1 MGAYGRSMTS
11 TDSTGPVPGT
21 TAVSDTGPVR
31 GTTTAVPGTGPGTKT
46 TSVAGDGGAPRGGQ
60 DGGDRRRWI
69 ALAIVMTA
77 AFMDLVDV
85 TIVNIAI
92 PSIQRDEG
100 ASVSQI
106 QWITAGYALAFAAG
120 LITGGRLGDIH
131 GRKRLFLLG
140 IGGFT
145 VASALCGFAAN
156 PEMLVASRI
165 LQGAMAALMVPQ
177 VLSIVHATFPA
188 HERGKV
194 FGLFGAIVGLG
205 AVSGP
210 LLGALLTE
218 WNLFGLGWRPIF
230 LINLPVGIAGLI
242 LGRRFI
248 TESRAPKA
256 LRLDLAGVALV
267 VLALLMLLYPL
278 TRGHE
283 LDWPLWGHFSMAGSL
298 VVFGALVAYERRK
311 AARDGSPLIEL
322 SLFKVK
328 SFAAGIAVQ
337 TVFGVALGIFFL
349 VWTFYMQFGLG
360 WSALR
365 AGLTGIPFSVAVS
378 VAAGLSVQ
386 QLVPRFGRKVLQA
399 GALVMAAGVLLYI
412 WEADRY
418 GMSISSWQMA
428 LPLTVMGVGMGLIV
442 APLTDAILSE
452 VPREHSGSASGLLS
466 TVQQMGNAL
475 GLGLVSVVFFG
486 VMDDR
491 LAPSETGPAFADAF
505 QYALGWVAAVLAAI
519 FLLMFALPKR
529 PAQHLEGAG
538 AEEDAAGAEQE
549 TARAEQE
556 TAAAAGEAAAG
567 KAAAMSAGGA
577 GAEDTG
583 ERAPELVR

>member
-1 MGAYGRSMTS
+1 MTS
-11 TDSTGPVPGT
+11 SETTLSGPADVADSP
-21 TAVSDTGPVR
+21 AD
-31 GTTTAVPGTGPGTKT
+31 A
-46 TSVAGDGGAPRGGQ
+46 A
-60 DGGDRRRWI
+60 DRRRWF

-92 PSIQRDEG
+92 PSIQKDAG

-140 IGGFT
+140 IAGFT
-145 VASALCGFAAN
+145 IASALCGFAAN

-165 LQGAMAALMVPQ
+165 LQGGMAAMMVPQ

-218 WNLFGLGWRPIF
+218 WNLFGLEWRPIF
-230 LINLPVGIAGLI
+230 LINLPVGVAALI

-248 TESRAPKA
+248 SESKAPQA
-256 LRLDLAGVALV
+256 LKLDLVGVALV
-267 VLALLMLLYPL
+267 TLGMLMLIYPL
-278 TRGHE
+278 TRGRE
-283 LDWPLWGHFSMAGSL
+283 LGWPLWGYVSMAGAL
-298 VVFGALVAYERRK
+298 VVFAALVAYEKRK
-311 AARDGSPLIEL
+311 TRIDGSPLVEL

-349 VWTFYMQFGLG
+349 VWTLYMQRGLG
-360 WSALR
+360 WRPLR
-365 AGLTGIPFSVAVS
+365 AGLTGVPFSIAVS
-378 VAAGLSVQ
+378 AAAGMSVQ
-386 QLVPRFGRKVLQA
+386 LLVPRFGRKVLQA
-399 GALVMAAGVLLYI
+399 GALIMALGVLLYI
-412 WEADRY
+412 WESDRY
-418 GMSISSWQMA
+418 GMSIASWQMA
-428 LPLTVMGVGMGLIV
+428 LPLVVMGVGMGFIV
-442 APLTDAILSE
+442 APLTDAVLSE
-452 VPREHSGSASGLLS
+452 VPREHSGSASGLIN

-475 GLGLVSVVFFG
+475 GLGLVSVLFFG
-486 VMDDR
+486 KIGDR
-491 LAPSETGPAFADAF
+491 LAPTQVGPAFVDAF
-505 QYALGWVAAVLAAI
+505 QYALGWVAAVMAVI
-519 FLLMFALPKR
+519 FLLMFALPRK
-529 PAQHLEGAG
+529 PAQHVEGAA
-538 AEEDAAGAEQE
+538 AEPEAVEDEAVE
-549 TARAEQE
+549 
-556 TAAAAGEAAAG
+556 GEE
-567 KAAAMSAGGA
+567 K
-577 GAEDTG
+577 
-583 ERAPELVR
+583 PVLVP

>member
-1 MGAYGRSMTS
+1 MTS
-11 TDSTGPVPGT
+11 TETPPNSP
-21 TAVSDTGPVR
+21 A
-31 GTTTAVPGTGPGTKT
+31 AQ
-46 TSVAGDGGAPRGGQ
+46 A
-60 DGGDRRRWI
+60 DRRRWI

-92 PSIQRDEG
+92 PSIQREAG
-100 ASVSQI
+100 ASYGQI

-131 GRKRLFLLG
+131 GRKRLFLIG

-145 VASALCGFAAN
+145 LASALCGFAAN

-165 LQGAMAALMVPQ
+165 LQGGMAALMVPQ

-194 FGLFGAIVGLG
+194 FGLFGAVVGLG

-218 WNLFGLGWRPIF
+218 WNLFGLEWRPIF

-242 LGRRFI
+242 LGRRYI
-248 TESRAPKA
+248 TESKAPHA
-256 LRLDLAGVALV
+256 LKLDLVGVALV
-267 VLALLMLLYPL
+267 TLGLLMLLYPL
-278 TRGHE
+278 IRGRE
-283 LDWPLWGHFSMAGSL
+283 LGWPMWGYVSMGGAL
-298 VVFGALVAYERRK
+298 VVFAALVAYEKRK
-311 AARDGSPLIEL
+311 TVRDGSPLVEL

-337 TVFGVALGIFFL
+337 TVFGIALGIFFL
-349 VWTFYMQFGLG
+349 VWTFYMQAGLG
-360 WSALR
+360 WGELR
-365 AGLTGIPFSVAVS
+365 AGLTGVPFSIAVS
-378 VAAGLSVQ
+378 IAAGLSVQ
-386 QLVPRFGRKVLQA
+386 KLTPRFGRKVLQA
-399 GALVMAAGVLLYI
+399 GALIMALGVVIYI
-412 WEADRY
+412 WESERY
-418 GMSISSWQMA
+418 GLSIAPWQMA
-428 LPLTVMGVGMGLIV
+428 LPLVVMGVGMGLIV

-452 VPREHSGSASGLLS
+452 VPREHSGSASGLIS

-486 VMDDR
+486 TMSDHLPRAEVG
-491 LAPSETGPAFADAF
+491 AAFVDAF
-505 QYALGWVAAVLAAI
+505 QNALIWVAAVMTAI

-529 PAQHLEGAG
+529 PAQHVEGAEPTP
-538 AEEDAAGAEQE
+538 ADADKE
-549 TARAEQE
+549 
-556 TAAAAGEAAAG
+556 
-567 KAAAMSAGGA
+567 
-577 GAEDTG
+577 
-583 ERAPELVR
+583 PELVG

>member
-1 MGAYGRSMTS
+1 MTS
-11 TDSTGPVPGT
+11 TQTLSSST
-21 TAVSDTGPVR
+21 
-31 GTTTAVPGTGPGTKT
+31 
-46 TSVAGDGGAPRGGQ
+46 AGA
-60 DGGDRRRWI
+60 GDRRRWF

-92 PSIQRDEG
+92 PSIQRDAG
-100 ASVSQI
+100 ASFSQI

-131 GRKRLFLLG
+131 GRRRLFLIG

-145 VASALCGFAAN
+145 LASALCGFAAN

-165 LQGAMAALMVPQ
+165 LQGAMAAMMVPQ

-218 WNLFGLGWRPIF
+218 WNLFGLQWRPIF
-230 LINLPVGIAGLI
+230 LINLPVGVAAYV

-248 TESRAPKA
+248 TESKAPRA
-256 LRLDLAGVALV
+256 LRLDLVGVTLV
-267 VLALLMLLYPL
+267 TLGLLMLLYPL
-278 TRGHE
+278 TRGRE
-283 LDWPLWGHFSMAGSL
+283 LGWPLWGYASMAGAL
-298 VVFGALVAYERRK
+298 VVFGALVAYEKRK
-311 AARDGSPLIEL
+311 TERDGSPLVEL
-322 SLFKVK
+322 SLFRVK

-337 TVFGVALGIFFL
+337 TVFGVGLGVFFL
-349 VWTFYMQFGLG
+349 VWTLYMQVGLG

-365 AGLTGIPFSVAVS
+365 AGLTGVPFSIAVS
-378 VAAGLSVQ
+378 TAAGMSVQ
-386 QLVPRFGRKVLQA
+386 KLVPRFGRRVLQA
-399 GALVMAAGVLLYI
+399 GALVMAAGVLLYMA
-412 WEADRY
+412 EAHRY
-418 GMSISSWQMA
+418 GQSIASWQMA
-428 LPLTVMGVGMGLIV
+428 LPLVVMGVGMGLIV

-452 VPREHSGSASGLLS
+452 VPREHSGSASGLIN

-486 VMDDR
+486 EIGDR
-491 LAPSETGPAFADAF
+491 LTPAQVGPAFVHAF
-505 QYALGWVAAVLAAI
+505 QHALGWVAAVMIVI

-529 PAQHLEGAG
+529 PAQH
-538 AEEDAAGAEQE
+538 AE
-549 TARAEQE
+549 
-556 TAAAAGEAAAG
+556 
-567 KAAAMSAGGA
+567 GGA
-577 GAEDTG
+577 AERPDSGVGNGASNRTHPADG
-583 ERAPELVR
+583 VQPVGAAR

>member
-1 MGAYGRSMTS
+1 MTS
-11 TDSTGPVPGT
+11 TETPSSGT
-21 TAVSDTGPVR
+21 T
-31 GTTTAVPGTGPGTKT
+31 
-46 TSVAGDGGAPRGGQ
+46 GAQPAA
-60 DGGDRRRWI
+60 GDRRRWF

-92 PSIQRDEG
+92 PSIQRDAD

-131 GRKRLFLLG
+131 GRRRLFLIG

-145 VASALCGFAAN
+145 LASALCGFAAN

-165 LQGAMAALMVPQ
+165 LQGGMAAMMVPQ

-218 WNLFGLGWRPIF
+218 WNMWGLEWRPIF

-242 LGRRFI
+242 LGSRFI
-248 TESRAPKA
+248 TESKAPRALK
-256 LRLDLAGVALV
+256 LDLVGVTLV
-267 VLALLMLLYPL
+267 TLGLTMLLYPL
-278 TRGHE
+278 TRGRE
-283 LDWPLWGHFSMAGSL
+283 LGWPLWGYLSMAGAL
-298 VVFGALVAYERRK
+298 VVFAVLVAYERRK
-311 AARDGSPLIEL
+311 AVRDGSPLVEL
-322 SLFKVK
+322 SLFRVK

-337 TVFGVALGIFFL
+337 TVFGVALGVFFL
-349 VWTFYMQFGLG
+349 VWTLYMQTGLG
-360 WSALR
+360 WSPLR
-365 AGLTGIPFSVAVS
+365 AGLTGVPFSIAVS
-378 VAAGLSVQ
+378 TAAGLSVQ

-399 GALVMAAGVLLYI
+399 GALLMAAGVLLYI
-412 WEADRY
+412 WESGRY
-418 GMSISSWQMA
+418 GLAIASWQMA
-428 LPLTVMGVGMGLIV
+428 LPLIVMGVGMGLIV
-442 APLTDAILSE
+442 APLTDAVLSD
-452 VPREHSGSASGLLS
+452 VPREHAGSASGLIN

-486 VMDDR
+486 EIGDR
-491 LAPSETGPAFADAF
+491 LTRSQVGPAFVNAF
-505 QYALGWVAAVLAAI
+505 QHALGWVAAVMGVI
-519 FLLMFALPKR
+519 FVLMFALPKR
-529 PAQHLEGAG
+529 AG
-538 AEEDAAGAEQE
+538 ETAEQAEEPGAVELRTRGTRDAAAHQE
-549 TARAEQE
+549 DLA
-556 TAAAAGEAAAG
+556 
-567 KAAAMSAGGA
+567 S
-577 GAEDTG
+577 
-583 ERAPELVR
+583 VR

>member
-1 MGAYGRSMTS
+1 MTS
-11 TDSTGPVPGT
+11 TET
-21 TAVSDTGPVR
+21 TLSSPAEP
-31 GTTTAVPGTGPGTKT
+31 
-46 TSVAGDGGAPRGGQ
+46 PRGPAAGA
-60 DGGDRRRWI
+60 DRRRWF

-100 ASVSQI
+100 ASFGQI

-131 GRKRLFLLG
+131 GRKRLFLIG

-145 VASALCGFAAN
+145 IASALCGFAAN

-165 LQGAMAALMVPQ
+165 LQGGMAALMVPQ

-218 WNLFGLGWRPIF
+218 WNLFGLEWRPIF
-230 LINLPVGIAGLI
+230 LINLPVGIAALI

-248 TESRAPKA
+248 SESKAPKA
-256 LRLDLAGVALV
+256 LKLDLVGVALV
-267 VLALLMLLYPL
+267 TLGLLMLLYPL
-278 TRGHE
+278 TRGRE
-283 LDWPLWGHFSMAGSL
+283 LGWPLWGYVSMGGALL
-298 VVFGALVAYERRK
+298 VFAALVAYEKRK
-311 AARDGSPLIEL
+311 AARDGSPLVEL

-337 TVFGVALGIFFL
+337 TVFGVGLGIFFL
-349 VWTFYMQFGLG
+349 VWTLYMQVGLG
-360 WSALR
+360 WRPLR
-365 AGLTGIPFSVAVS
+365 AGLTGVPFSIAVS
-378 VAAGLSVQ
+378 AAAGMSVQ
-386 QLVPRFGRKVLQA
+386 LLVPRFGRKVLQA
-399 GALVMAAGVLLYI
+399 GALIMAVGVLLYI
-412 WEADRY
+412 WESERY
-418 GMSISSWQMA
+418 GLSIASWQMA
-428 LPLTVMGVGMGLIV
+428 LPLVVMGAGMGFIV
-442 APLTDAILSE
+442 APLTDAVLSE
-452 VPREHSGSASGLLS
+452 VPREHSGSASGLIN

-486 VMDDR
+486 QIGDHLTRAQV
-491 LAPSETGPAFADAF
+491 GPAFVDGF
-505 QYALGWVAAVLAAI
+505 QHALGWVVAVMVAI

-529 PAQHLEGAG
+529 PAQHVEGAG
-538 AEEDAAGAEQE
+538 EDTPLGDREGTNPAAGAP
-549 TARAEQE
+549 ASD
-556 TAAAAGEAAAG
+556 GEPVLMG
-567 KAAAMSAGGA
+567 
-577 GAEDTG
+577 
-583 ERAPELVR
+583 

>member
-1 MGAYGRSMTS
+1 MTS
-11 TDSTGPVPGT
+11 TESTLSS
-21 TAVSDTGPVR
+21 TA
-31 GTTTAVPGTGPGTKT
+31 A
-46 TSVAGDGGAPRGGQ
+46 GGA
-60 DGGDRRRWI
+60 GDRRRWF

-85 TIVNIAI
+85 TIFNIAI
-92 PSIQRDEG
+92 PSIQRDAG
-100 ASVSQI
+100 ASFGQI

-131 GRKRLFLLG
+131 GRKRLFLIG

-145 VASALCGFAAN
+145 LASALCGFAAN

-218 WNLFGLGWRPIF
+218 WNLFGLEWRPIF
-230 LINLPVGIAGLI
+230 LINLPVGVGALL

-248 TESRAPKA
+248 AESRAPRA
-256 LRLDLAGVALV
+256 LRLDLVGVALV
-267 VLALLMLLYPL
+267 TLGLLMLLYPL
-278 TRGHE
+278 TRGRE
-283 LDWPLWGHFSMAGSL
+283 LGWPLWGYASMAGAL
-298 VVFGALVAYERRK
+298 VVFAVLVAYERHKSR
-311 AARDGSPLIEL
+311 RDGSPLVEL
-322 SLFKVK
+322 SLFRVK

-337 TVFGVALGIFFL
+337 TVFGVSLGIFFL
-349 VWTFYMQFGLG
+349 VWTLYMQVGLG

-365 AGLTGIPFSVAVS
+365 AGLTGVPFSLAVS
-378 VAAGLSVQ
+378 TAAGMSVQ
-386 QLVPRFGRKVLQA
+386 KLVPRFGRKVLQA
-399 GALVMAAGVLLYI
+399 GALVMAVGVLLYI
-412 WEADRY
+412 WESDRY
-418 GMSISSWQMA
+418 GLAIASWQMA
-428 LPLTVMGVGMGLIV
+428 LPLVVMGAGMGLIV
-442 APLTDAILSE
+442 APLTDAVLSD
-452 VPREHSGSASGLLS
+452 VPQEHSGSASGLIN

-486 VMDDR
+486 RIADR
-491 LAPSETGPAFADAF
+491 LAPAQMGPAFVRAF
-505 QYALGWVAAVLAAI
+505 QYALGWVAAVLGVI

-529 PAQHLEGAG
+529 PAQHMEGAPDT
-538 AEEDAAGAEQE
+538 EEEQ
-549 TARAEQE
+549 
-556 TAAAAGEAAAG
+556 AGE
-567 KAAAMSAGGA
+567 
-577 GAEDTG
+577 
-583 ERAPELVR
+583 PEPVLVR